1 MTAGGCWPSTGNTF
15 HVVVI
20 IRIFIFLC
28 DILCDKNISFEP
40 LDGVH
45 LSCVWSLISD
55 ESASTLGRVNIEM

>member
-15 HVVVI
+15 HVAVI

-28 DILCDKNISFEP
+28 DKNISFEP
-40 LDGVH
+40 RDGVH

-55 ESASTLGRVNIEM
+55 ESASNLGRVNTEM